1 MQNNIAQT
9 WIIISSILLLAIIT
23 YADNHSES
31 TTKEN
36 YLEESVSAELKDG
49 RILNINSRRIN
60 INLGRKDGVQR
71 GMTLEIYRPK
81 TLYDANTNQTQ
92 TIKEPLG
99 IGLVV
104 EVDLH
109 HSILYLSN
117 FEVKTTNRDKTSPPL
132 IDIGTSIR
140 LVRIPANNELAL
152 GRHSILVRKF
162 EGTGSDI
169 EERLAEAETDQ
180 LAASI
185 DNGPQVPFKSDQE
198 IELIDPENNKIYVVF
213 GKNAAEGIA
222 SFKLIYKI
230 DKEIVIIPG
239 IESKLLPVVEIYDRV
254 KRPTQV
260 LIKRRQQIPLGEA
273 IIVGIEND
281 VVQLTGI
288 DREIV
293 ESGDQLILIKTPKE
307 IIHPVTNEVIILGVK
322 RQAKGLVSAVSDNL
336 IQLNVPAES
345 IKGFFTDNTVSVFKE

>member
-9 WIIISSILLLAIIT
+9 WIIISSILLSIIIT

-31 TTKEN
+31 TTKEG
-36 YLEESVSAELKDG
+36 LEGIASPELKDG
-49 RILNINSRRIN
+49 RILSINSRRIN
-60 INLGRKDGVQR
+60 INLGREDGVKR
-71 GMTLEIYRPK
+71 GMTLEIYRSK

-99 IGLVV
+99 IGLVID
-104 EVDLH
+104 VDLH

-117 FEVKTTNRDKTSPPL
+117 FEVKTTNRDKMSPPL
-132 IDIGTSIR
+132 IDIGTNIR
-140 LVRIPANNELAL
+140 LVRIPANNALAL

-198 IELIDPENNKIYVVF
+198 IELTDPENNKIYVVF

-222 SFKLIYKI
+222 SFKLIYKV

-239 IESKLLPVVEIYDRV
+239 IESKPLPVVEIYDRV
-254 KRPTQV
+254 KRPPQD
-260 LIKRRQQIPLGEA
+260 LIERRQQIPLGEA
-273 IIVGIEND
+273 IIVGIED
-281 VVQLTGI
+281 DIVQLTGI
-288 DREIV
+288 DQEIV
-293 ESGDQLILIKTPKE
+293 ESGDQLTLIKTPKE

-322 RQAKGLVSAVSDNL
+322 RRAKGLVSVVSDNL

-345 IKGFFTDNTVSVFKE
+345 IKGFFTNDTVSVIKE

>member
-9 WIIISSILLLAIIT
+9 WIIISSILLSIIIT

-31 TTKEN
+31 TTKEG
-36 YLEESVSAELKDG
+36 LEGIASPELKDG
-49 RILNINSRRIN
+49 RILSINSRRIN
-60 INLGRKDGVQR
+60 INLGREDGVKR
-71 GMTLEIYRPK
+71 GMTLEIYRSK

-99 IGLVV
+99 IGLVID
-104 EVDLH
+104 VDLH

-117 FEVKTTNRDKTSPPL
+117 FEVKTTNRDKMSPPL
-132 IDIGTSIR
+132 IDIGTNIR
-140 LVRIPANNELAL
+140 LVRIPANNALAL

-198 IELIDPENNKIYVVF
+198 IELTDPENNKIYVVF

-222 SFKLIYKI
+222 SFKLIYKV

-239 IESKLLPVVEIYDRV
+239 IESKPLPVVEIYDRV
-254 KRPTQV
+254 KRPPQD
-260 LIKRRQQIPLGEA
+260 LIERRQQIPLGEA
-273 IIVGIEND
+273 IIVGIED
-281 VVQLTGI
+281 DIVQLTGI
-288 DREIV
+288 DQEIV
-293 ESGDQLILIKTPKE
+293 ESGDQLTLIKTPKE

-322 RQAKGLVSAVSDNL
+322 RQAKGLVSVVSDNL

-345 IKGFFTDNTVSVFKE
+345 IKGFFTNDTVSVIKE

>member
-9 WIIISSILLLAIIT
+9 WIIISSILLSIIIT

-31 TTKEN
+31 TTKEG
-36 YLEESVSAELKDG
+36 LEGIASPELKDG
-49 RILNINSRRIN
+49 RILSINSRRIN
-60 INLGRKDGVQR
+60 INLGREDGVKR
-71 GMTLEIYRPK
+71 GMTLEIYRSK
-81 TLYDANTNQTQ
+81 ILYDANTNQTQ

-99 IGLVV
+99 IGLVID
-104 EVDLH
+104 VDLH

-117 FEVKTTNRDKTSPPL
+117 FEVKTTNRDKMSPPL
-132 IDIGTSIR
+132 IDIGTNIR
-140 LVRIPANNELAL
+140 LVRIPANNALAL

-198 IELIDPENNKIYVVF
+198 IELTDPENNKIYVVF

-222 SFKLIYKI
+222 SFKLIYKV

-239 IESKLLPVVEIYDRV
+239 IESKPLPVVEIYDRV
-254 KRPTQV
+254 KRPPQD
-260 LIKRRQQIPLGEA
+260 LIERRQQIPLGEA
-273 IIVGIEND
+273 IIVGIED
-281 VVQLTGI
+281 DIVQLTGI
-288 DREIV
+288 DQEIV
-293 ESGDQLILIKTPKE
+293 ESGDQLTLIKTPKE
-307 IIHPVTNEVIILGVK
+307 IIHPITNEVIILGVK
-322 RQAKGLVSAVSDNL
+322 RRAKGLVSVVSDNL

-345 IKGFFTDNTVSVFKE
+345 IKGFFTNDTVSVIKE

>member
-1 MQNNIAQT
+1 MQKNITQT
-9 WIIISSILLLAIIT
+9 WIVVGSILLSVIIT
-23 YADNHSES
+23 YADNHPES
-31 TTKEN
+31 TEKKN
-36 YLEESVSAELKDG
+36 LEGSVSAELEDG
-49 RILNINSRRIN
+49 RISSVNSRRIT
-60 INLGRKDGVQR
+60 INLGREDGVKR
-71 GMTLEIYRPK
+71 GMTLEIYRSK
-81 TLYDANTNQTQ
+81 TLYNANTNQTQ

-104 EVDLH
+104 DVSRN

-117 FEVKTTNRDKTSPPL
+117 FEVKTANREKMSPPL
-132 IDIGTSIR
+132 IDIGTNIR
-140 LVRIPANNELAL
+140 LVRIPANNALAL

-222 SFKLIYKI
+222 SFKLIYKV

-239 IESKLLPVVEIYDRV
+239 IESKPLPVVEIYDRV
-254 KRPTQV
+254 KRPPQD
-260 LIKRRQQIPLGEA
+260 LIESLQQIPLGEG
-273 IIVGIEND
+273 IIAGIKDD
-281 VVQLTGI
+281 VVQLAGI
-288 DREIV
+288 SREIV
-293 ESGDQLILIKTPKE
+293 ENGDQLTLIKMPKE
-307 IIHPVTNEVIILGVK
+307 IIHPVTNEVIILGIK
-322 RQAKGLVSAVSDNL
+322 RQAKGLVSVVSDNL
-336 IQLNVPAES
+336 IQLNVPVES
-345 IKGFFTDNTVSVFKE
+345 TKGFFTDDTVSVIKE

>member
-9 WIIISSILLLAIIT
+9 WIIISSILLSIIIT

-31 TTKEN
+31 TTKEG
-36 YLEESVSAELKDG
+36 LEGIASPELKDG
-49 RILNINSRRIN
+49 RILSINSRRIN
-60 INLGRKDGVQR
+60 INLGREDGVKR
-71 GMTLEIYRPK
+71 GMTLEIYRSK
-81 TLYDANTNQTQ
+81 ILYDANTNQTQ

-99 IGLVV
+99 IGLVID
-104 EVDLH
+104 VDLH

-117 FEVKTTNRDKTSPPL
+117 FEVKTTNRDKMSPPL
-132 IDIGTSIR
+132 IDIGTNIR
-140 LVRIPANNELAL
+140 LVRIPANNALAL

-198 IELIDPENNKIYVVF
+198 IELTDPENNKIYVVF

-222 SFKLIYKI
+222 SFKLIYKV

-239 IESKLLPVVEIYDRV
+239 IESKPLPVVEIYDRV
-254 KRPTQV
+254 KRPPQD
-260 LIKRRQQIPLGEA
+260 LIERRQQIPLGEA
-273 IIVGIEND
+273 IIVGIED
-281 VVQLTGI
+281 DIVQLTGI
-288 DREIV
+288 DQEIV
-293 ESGDQLILIKTPKE
+293 ESGDQLTLIKTPKE

-322 RQAKGLVSAVSDNL
+322 RQAKGLVSVVSDNL

-345 IKGFFTDNTVSVFKE
+345 IKGFFTNDTVSVIKE

>member
-9 WIIISSILLLAIIT
+9 WIIISSILLSIIIT

-31 TTKEN
+31 TTKEG
-36 YLEESVSAELKDG
+36 LEGIASPELKDG
-49 RILNINSRRIN
+49 RILSINSRRIN
-60 INLGRKDGVQR
+60 INLGREDGVKR
-71 GMTLEIYRPK
+71 GMTLEIYRSK

-99 IGLVV
+99 IGLVIDV
-104 EVDLH
+104 GLH

-117 FEVKTTNRDKTSPPL
+117 FEVKTTNRDKMSPPL
-132 IDIGTSIR
+132 IDIGTNIR
-140 LVRIPANNELAL
+140 LVRIPANNALAL

-185 DNGPQVPFKSDQE
+185 DNGPQIPFKSDQE
-198 IELIDPENNKIYVVF
+198 IELTDPENNKIYVVF

-222 SFKLIYKI
+222 SFKLIYKV

-239 IESKLLPVVEIYDRV
+239 IESKPLPVVEIYDRV
-254 KRPTQV
+254 KRPPQD
-260 LIKRRQQIPLGEA
+260 LIERLQQIPLGEA
-273 IIVGIEND
+273 IIVGIED
-281 VVQLTGI
+281 DIVQLTGI
-288 DREIV
+288 DREMV
-293 ESGDQLILIKTPKE
+293 ESGDQLTLIKTPKE

-322 RQAKGLVSAVSDNL
+322 RRAKGLVSVVSDNL

-345 IKGFFTDNTVSVFKE
+345 IKGFFTNDTVSVIKE

>member
-9 WIIISSILLLAIIT
+9 WIIISSILLSIIIT

-31 TTKEN
+31 TTKEG
-36 YLEESVSAELKDG
+36 LEGSASPELKDG
-49 RILNINSRRIN
+49 RILSINSRRIN
-60 INLGRKDGVQR
+60 INLGRKDGVKR
-71 GMTLEIYRPK
+71 GMTLEIYRSK

-99 IGLVV
+99 IGLVID
-104 EVDLH
+104 VDLH

-117 FEVKTTNRDKTSPPL
+117 FEVKTTNRDKMSPPL
-132 IDIGTSIR
+132 IDIGTNIR
-140 LVRIPANNELAL
+140 LVRIPANNALAL

-198 IELIDPENNKIYVVF
+198 IELTDPENNKIYVVF

-222 SFKLIYKI
+222 SFKLIYKV

-239 IESKLLPVVEIYDRV
+239 IESKPLPVVEIYDRV
-254 KRPTQV
+254 KRPPQD
-260 LIKRRQQIPLGEA
+260 LIERRQQIPLGEA
-273 IIVGIEND
+273 IIVGIED
-281 VVQLTGI
+281 DIVQLTGT
-288 DREIV
+288 DREMV
-293 ESGDQLILIKTPKE
+293 ESGDQLTLIKTPKE

-322 RQAKGLVSAVSDNL
+322 RRAKGLVSVVSDNL

-345 IKGFFTDNTVSVFKE
+345 IKGFFTNDTVSVIKE

>member
-1 MQNNIAQT
+1 MQKNITQT
-9 WIIISSILLLAIIT
+9 WIVVGSILLSVIIT
-23 YADNHSES
+23 YADNHPES
-31 TTKEN
+31 TEEKN
-36 YLEESVSAELKDG
+36 LEGSVSAELEDG
-49 RILNINSRRIN
+49 RISSVNSRRIT
-60 INLGRKDGVQR
+60 INLGREDGVKR
-71 GMTLEIYRPK
+71 GMTLEIYRSK
-81 TLYDANTNQTQ
+81 TLYNANTNQTQ

-104 EVDLH
+104 DVSRN

-117 FEVKTTNRDKTSPPL
+117 FEVKTANRDKMSPPL
-132 IDIGTSIR
+132 IDIGTNIR
-140 LVRIPANNELAL
+140 LVRIPANNALAL

-222 SFKLIYKI
+222 SFKLIYKV

-239 IESKLLPVVEIYDRV
+239 IESKPLPVVEIYDRV
-254 KRPTQV
+254 KRPPQD
-260 LIKRRQQIPLGEA
+260 LIESLQQIPLGEG
-273 IIVGIEND
+273 IIAGIKDD
-281 VVQLTGI
+281 VVQLAGI
-288 DREIV
+288 SREIV
-293 ESGDQLILIKTPKE
+293 ENGDQLTLIKMPKE
-307 IIHPVTNEVIILGVK
+307 IIHPVTNEVIILGIK
-322 RQAKGLVSAVSDNL
+322 RQAKGLVSVVSDNL
-336 IQLNVPAES
+336 IQLNVPVES
-345 IKGFFTDNTVSVFKE
+345 TKGFFTDDTVSVIKE

>member
-1 MQNNIAQT
+1 MQKNITKT
-9 WIIISSILLLAIIT
+9 WIVVGSILLSVIIT
-23 YADNHSES
+23 YADNHPES
-31 TTKEN
+31 TEKKN
-36 YLEESVSAELKDG
+36 LEGSVSAELEDG
-49 RILNINSRRIN
+49 RISSVNSRRIT
-60 INLGRKDGVQR
+60 INLGREDGVKR
-71 GMTLEIYRPK
+71 GMTLEIYRSK
-81 TLYDANTNQTQ
+81 TLYNANTNQTQ

-104 EVDLH
+104 DVSLH

-117 FEVKTTNRDKTSPPL
+117 FEVKTTNRDKMSPPL
-132 IDIGTSIR
+132 IDIGTNIR
-140 LVRIPANNELAL
+140 LVRIPANNALAL

-239 IESKLLPVVEIYDRV
+239 IESKPLPVVEIYDRV
-254 KRPTQV
+254 KRPPQD
-260 LIKRRQQIPLGEA
+260 LIERLQQIPLGEA
-273 IIVGIEND
+273 IIAGIEDD

-288 DREIV
+288 GRKIV
-293 ESGDQLILIKTPKE
+293 ESGDQLTLIKIPKE

-322 RQAKGLVSAVSDNL
+322 RQAKGLVSVVSDNL
-336 IQLNVPAES
+336 IQLNVPVES
-345 IKGFFTDNTVSVFKE
+345 IKGFFTDDTVSVIKE

>member
-9 WIIISSILLLAIIT
+9 WIIISSILLSIIIT

-31 TTKEN
+31 TTKEG
-36 YLEESVSAELKDG
+36 LEGIASPELKDG
-49 RILNINSRRIN
+49 RILSINSRRIN
-60 INLGRKDGVQR
+60 INLGREDGVKR
-71 GMTLEIYRPK
+71 GMTLEIYRSK

-99 IGLVV
+99 IGLVID
-104 EVDLH
+104 VDLH

-117 FEVKTTNRDKTSPPL
+117 FEVKTTNRDKMSPPL
-132 IDIGTSIR
+132 IDIGTNIR
-140 LVRIPANNELAL
+140 LVRIPANNALAL

-198 IELIDPENNKIYVVF
+198 IELTDPENNKIYVVF

-222 SFKLIYKI
+222 SFKLIYKV

-239 IESKLLPVVEIYDRV
+239 IESKPLPVVEIYDRV
-254 KRPTQV
+254 KRPPQD
-260 LIKRRQQIPLGEA
+260 LIERRQQIPLGEA
-273 IIVGIEND
+273 IIVGIED
-281 VVQLTGI
+281 DIVQLTGI
-288 DREIV
+288 DREMV
-293 ESGDQLILIKTPKE
+293 ESGDQLTLIKTPKE

-322 RQAKGLVSAVSDNL
+322 RRAKGLVSVVSDNL

-345 IKGFFTDNTVSVFKE
+345 IKGFFTNDTVSVIKE

>member
-9 WIIISSILLLAIIT
+9 WIIISSILLSIIIT

-31 TTKEN
+31 TTKEG
-36 YLEESVSAELKDG
+36 LEGIASPELKDG
-49 RILNINSRRIN
+49 RILSINSRRIN
-60 INLGRKDGVQR
+60 INLGREDGVKR
-71 GMTLEIYRPK
+71 GMTLEIYRSK

-99 IGLVV
+99 IGLVID
-104 EVDLH
+104 VDLH

-117 FEVKTTNRDKTSPPL
+117 FEVKTTNRDKMSPPL
-132 IDIGTSIR
+132 IDIGTNIR
-140 LVRIPANNELAL
+140 LVRIPANNALAL

-222 SFKLIYKI
+222 SFKLIYKV

-239 IESKLLPVVEIYDRV
+239 IESKPLPVVEIYDRV
-254 KRPTQV
+254 KRPPQD
-260 LIKRRQQIPLGEA
+260 LIERLQQIPSGEA
-273 IIVGIEND
+273 IIVGIED
-281 VVQLTGI
+281 DIVQLTGI
-288 DREIV
+288 DREMV
-293 ESGDQLILIKTPKE
+293 ESGDQLTLIKTPKE

-322 RQAKGLVSAVSDNL
+322 RQAKGLVSVVSDNL

-345 IKGFFTDNTVSVFKE
+345 IKGFFTNDTVSVIKE